1 MRLRI
6 VWVVC
11 MIATFAVPLV
21 FAAEPPT
28 PATLGLMEGLLDSCS
43 QASPKSA
50 DAFKKQRESLFQ
62 GVSDKDLAKLRDTGE
77 YKDTYKSITDQL
89 DKVSNDEA
97 AEACRFFLKEK

>member
-1 MRLRI
+1 MRLKI

-11 MIATFAVPLV
+11 LIAAFAVPLI

-28 PATLGLMEGLLDSCS
+28 PTALGLVEGLLDSCS

-50 DAFKKQRESLFQ
+50 AAFKKQRERLVQ
-62 GVSDKDLAKLRDTGE
+62 GVSDRDLEKLRATSE
-77 YKDTYKSITDQL
+77 YTDTYKSITDQL

-97 AEACRFFLKEK
+97 AEACKVFLKEK